1 MNKSVIAVFSVLL
14 LMGAFYFGHQY
25 VNGPKIVEGV
35 VTNERPVEGKS
46 MESKEVFESDEP
58 VYFTAKGNRFWVKE
72 AHVIW
77 YKGEIRTGNRY
88 LEEVVKISDGSF
100 TAELS
105 VPEGLEE
112 GIYGVGIYA
121 KGNDVME
128 TKVLF
133 EVKKQEEVEQ

>member
-1 MNKSVIAVFSVLL
+1 MKKTVIAVLSVLL

-25 VNGPKIVEGV
+25 VNGPKIIDGV
-35 VTNERPVEGKS
+35 VTNEMPAEGKAL
-46 MESKEVFESDEP
+46 ESTTLLKSDDT

-88 LEEVVKISDGSF
+88 LEEAVKIEDGNF

-133 EVKKQEEVEQ
+133 EVKK

>member
-1 MNKSVIAVFSVLL
+1 MKKSVITVVSVLL

-35 VTNERPVEGKS
+35 VTGEISEEGKPVES
-46 MESKEVFESDEP
+46 IAVFESDDS

-72 AHVIW
+72 AHVVW

-88 LEEVVKISDGSF
+88 LEEVVKIEDGNF

-128 TKVLF
+128 TKAMF
-133 EVKKQEEVEQ
+133 EVKK

>member
-1 MNKSVIAVFSVLL
+1 MKKSVIAVLSVLL
-14 LMGAFYFGHQY
+14 LIVAFYFGHQY
-25 VNGPKIVEGV
+25 VNGPKIIDGV
-35 VTNERPVEGKS
+35 VTNEMPAEGKAL
-46 MESKEVFESDEP
+46 ESTTLLKSDDT
-58 VYFTAKGNRFWVKE
+58 VYFNAKGNRFWVKE

-77 YKGEIRTGNRY
+77 YKGEIHTGNRY
-88 LEEVVKISDGSF
+88 LEEAVKIEDGNF
-100 TAELS
+100 TALLS

-133 EVKKQEEVEQ
+133 EVKK